1 MQQIELMKQLKVIIS
16 GGGTGGHIFPALAI
30 AKAIEKK
37 VADVEF
43 LFVGAEDRME
53 MEKIPAA
60 GYKIVGLWISGLQR
74 NLSSRNLL
82 FPFKVMSSLVKARK
96 ILKKFKPDLA
106 IGTGGYASG
115 PLLFAAANNGVPSLI
130 QEQNSYP
137 GITNKI
143 LSKYVQKV
151 CVAYDNMERFFG
163 NEKLIITGNPIRE
176 DILDFEAKIEEG
188 RNKFNIDSS
197 KPTVLVV
204 GGSLGARTIN
214 NAIAENI
221 EFFKTAD
228 VNLIWQ
234 TGISFQDKSQEII
247 KGVNA
252 SGIQA
257 HTFIKE
263 MDLAYAAADVIVSR
277 AGAIAISELCCVA
290 KPIILVPSPNVSEN
304 HQYKNAQSLV
314 NKNAALLVEDKEAS
328 RKLVS
333 TLMELVEDKTLQL
346 SLSSNI
352 KKLAVKNAAD
362 EDSRNCIEFNKMN
375 LDLYKHIY
383 LIGIGGIGMSA
394 LARYFNAKGKHVC
407 GYDKV
412 QSALCK
418 ELENEG
424 INIHYTDGIE
434 YIPKAIKE
442 ATYNEILVIYTP
454 AIPAENPELTYF
466 TDKGFKLHKRAEV
479 LGLISRQSFTIAV
492 AGTHGKTTTS
502 AILAH
507 ILYSAGK
514 QSTAFLGGISKNYNT
529 NLLLAEKGNILIVE
543 ADEYDRSFLQLATRY
558 SYYYFSRC

>member
-1 MQQIELMKQLKVIIS
+1 MQQIELMKKLKIIIS

-115 PLLFAAANNGVPSLI
+115 PLLFAAANHGVPSLI

-163 NEKLIITGNPIRE
+163 KEKLIITGNPIRE

-188 RNKFNIDSS
+188 RDKFNIDSS

-247 KGVNA
+247 KVVNA

-263 MDLAYAAADVIVSR
+263 MDLAYAVADVIVSR

-362 EDSRNCIEFNKMN
+362 EIAEIALS
-375 LDLYKHIY
+375 
-383 LIGIGGIGMSA
+383 LI
-394 LARYFNAKGKHVC
+394 K
-407 GYDKV
+407 
-412 QSALCK
+412 
-418 ELENEG
+418 
-424 INIHYTDGIE
+424 
-434 YIPKAIKE
+434 
-442 ATYNEILVIYTP
+442 
-454 AIPAENPELTYF
+454 
-466 TDKGFKLHKRAEV
+466 
-479 LGLISRQSFTIAV
+479 
-492 AGTHGKTTTS
+492 
-502 AILAH
+502 
-507 ILYSAGK
+507 
-514 QSTAFLGGISKNYNT
+514 
-529 NLLLAEKGNILIVE
+529 
-543 ADEYDRSFLQLATRY
+543 
-558 SYYYFSRC
+558 